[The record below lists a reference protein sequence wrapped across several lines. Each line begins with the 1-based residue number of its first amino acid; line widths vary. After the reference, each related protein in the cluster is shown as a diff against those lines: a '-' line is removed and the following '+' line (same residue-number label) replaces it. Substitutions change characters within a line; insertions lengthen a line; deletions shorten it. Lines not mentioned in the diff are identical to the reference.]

1 MSIQSMQFMLPQIHT
16 FFLLKTDVGTMCGNT
31 WLTYTQKACVPH
43 YQLLLK
49 WTVGTMSRVI
59 PESCWETL
67 YDWGVIDTDIHK

>member
-1 MSIQSMQFMLPQIHT
+1 MY
-16 FFLLKTDVGTMCGNT
+16 GNT
-31 WLTYTQKACVPH
+31 SLTVTQKACVPH